1 MSELRKLD
9 KFHPP
14 AFLDDFEGEQ
24 LERWSKTVDGWFGDE
39 IAGRLPGRKILTQ
52 FFNPRHFA
60 YNSSLPPVPI
70 TWVRIKQPTDDAR
83 WAYAEDPENQRAP
96 SGRLDPEILK
106 FHKKNEQTGEDE
118 VVEVPRQRED
128 RWVMDEYLEWS
139 TKKVDGDVQ
148 IVSFTCEGPEYWEE
162 LAKYNPI
169 LTETPI
175 RNPATQKHERNN
187 KILNI
192 YKKLNPDFAHE
203 IKGDHLVDDE
213 GKYNIYNR
221 WNGHTNTG
229 TIAHLIQINNSL
241 SAEIDIAAQATVT
254 RTDLVYGEP
263 ITNMLTLCGDGS
275 AYGNP
280 SRNSDPTIGAAV
292 NEVCRLAR
300 DTVCHIPVTI
310 SVKDP
315 VALYMYD
322 ADFSSFLL
330 DRTGKRRGNV
340 REMVPVP
347 EGVFDWCDR
356 GDITKN
362 MGLHL
367 RVSIPKGL
375 KTDDN
380 TRDLNLSYL
389 FDQNNGG
396 RYVHYGSQFADY
408 IFMSVSGVVGPKP
421 EPRKD
426 GEAWPG
432 KPQPAL
438 TYTEPYLQKPFI
450 EPKVLGSPVLFKMMG
465 EVDAVVTPSDR
476 KGDPRVEFNAVV
488 TTSDLEAMDLRVEA
502 KNGPSGYMGMPEPG
516 PPNGPDYQ
524 SITPKAIY

>member
-1 MSELRKLD
+1 MSGLEKLE

-24 LERWSKTVDGWFGDE
+24 LERWSETVDGWFGDE
-39 IAGRLPGRKILTQ
+39 IAGRLAGRKILTQ
-52 FFNPRHFA
+52 FFNPLHFA
-60 YNSSLPPVPI
+60 YDSSLPP
-70 TWVRIKQPTDDAR
+70 VRIKQPTDDAR

-96 SGRLDPEILK
+96 PGRLDPEILK
-106 FHKKNEQTGEDE
+106 FHRKNEQTGEDE
-118 VVEVPRQRED
+118 VVEVSQQRED

-139 TKKVDGDVQ
+139 TKRVDGDVQ

-162 LAKYNPI
+162 LAKHNPI

-175 RNPATQKHERNN
+175 EKPATQEYERNN

-203 IKGDHLVDDE
+203 IKGDHLVDDR
-213 GKYNIYNR
+213 GNYNIYNR
-221 WNGHTNTG
+221 WNGYTNTG

-254 RTDLVYGEP
+254 RSDLVYGEP
-263 ITNMLTLCGDGS
+263 ITNMITLCGDGS
-275 AYGNP
+275 AY
-280 SRNSDPTIGAAV
+280 V
-292 NEVCRLAR
+292 NEVCRLAH
-300 DTVCHIPVTI
+300 DTVCPIPVTI

-330 DRTGKRRGNV
+330 DRTGKRRGNI

-356 GDITKN
+356 GDIAKN

-380 TRDLNLSYL
+380 TRDLNLSDL

-421 EPRKD
+421 QEAE
-426 GEAWPG
+426 EAWPG

-438 TYTEPYLQKPFI
+438 TYTEPYIQKPFI
-450 EPKVLGSPVLFKMMG
+450 QPNVLGSPDLFKKMG
-465 EVDAVVTPSDR
+465 EADVVVTTSDQ
-476 KGDPRVEFNAVV
+476 KDDPRVEFNAVV

-502 KNGPSGYMGMPEPG
+502 KIGPSGYMGMPEPG
-516 PPNGPDYQ
+516 PPKGPDYL
-524 SITPKAIY
+524 SITPKVIY

>member
-1 MSELRKLD
+1 MSGLERLD

-14 AFLDDFEGEQ
+14 AFLNDFEGEQ
-24 LERWSKTVDGWFGDE
+24 LEKWSKTVDGWFGDE
-39 IAGRLPGRKILTQ
+39 IAGRLTGRKILTQ
-52 FFNPRHFA
+52 FFNPLHFA
-60 YNSSLPPVPI
+60 YDSSLPPVPI

-83 WAYAEDPENQRAP
+83 WAFAEDPENQRAP
-96 SGRLDPEILK
+96 PGRLEPEILK
-106 FHKKNEQTGEDE
+106 FHRKNEQTGEDE
-118 VVEVPRQRED
+118 VVAMSQQRQD

-139 TKKVDGDVQ
+139 TKRVDGDVK

-175 RNPATQKHERNN
+175 ENPATQEHERNN
-187 KILNI
+187 KILDI
-192 YKKLNPDFAHE
+192 YKKLNPDFANE
-203 IKGDHLVDDE
+203 IKGDHLVDDK

-263 ITNMLTLCGDGS
+263 ITNMITLCGDGS

-280 SRNSDPTIGAAV
+280 GRNSDPTIGAAV

-300 DTVCHIPVTI
+300 DRVCPFPVTI

-330 DRTGKRRGNV
+330 DRTGKRRGNI
-340 REMVPVP
+340 RNMVPVP

-356 GDITKN
+356 GDIAKN

-380 TRDLNLSYL
+380 SRDLNLSDL

-408 IFMSVSGVVGPKP
+408 IFMSVSGIVGPKP
-421 EPRKD
+421 PQPQD
-426 GEAWPG
+426 ALEAWPG

-438 TYTEPYLQKPFI
+438 TYTEPYLQKPFV
-450 EPKVLGSPVLFKMMG
+450 EPKVLGTPDVHKMG
-465 EVDAVVTPSDR
+465 EV
-476 KGDPRVEFNAVV
+476 NAVV
-488 TTSDLEAMDLRVEA
+488 TTFDRKAIHLRVEA
-502 KNGPSGYMGMPEPG
+502 KEGPSDYMGMPEPG

-524 SITPKAIY
+524 SITPKVTY

>member
-1 MSELRKLD
+1 M
-9 KFHPP
+9 
-14 AFLDDFEGEQ
+14 
-24 LERWSKTVDGWFGDE
+24 
-39 IAGRLPGRKILTQ
+39 
-52 FFNPRHFA
+52 
-60 YNSSLPPVPI
+60 
-70 TWVRIKQPTDDAR
+70 
-83 WAYAEDPENQRAP
+83 
-96 SGRLDPEILK
+96 
-106 FHKKNEQTGEDE
+106 
-118 VVEVPRQRED
+118 
-128 RWVMDEYLEWS
+128 
-139 TKKVDGDVQ
+139 
-148 IVSFTCEGPEYWEE
+148 
-162 LAKYNPI
+162 
-169 LTETPI
+169 
-175 RNPATQKHERNN
+175 
-187 KILNI
+187 
-192 YKKLNPDFAHE
+192 
-203 IKGDHLVDDE
+203 KGDHLVDDE
-213 GKYNIYNR
+213 GRYNIYNR

-275 AYGNP
+275 IYGNP
-280 SRNSDPTIGAAV
+280 NRNSDPTVRDSVAVRWELFEANDLWIGAAV

-340 REMVPVP
+340 REMAPVP
-347 EGVFDWCDR
+347 ERVFDWCDH

-380 TRDLNLSYL
+380 TRDLNLSDL

-396 RYVHYGSQFADY
+396 RYVHYGSQSADY

-421 EPRKD
+421 EPQKD

-465 EVDAVVTPSDR
+465 ELDAVVTPSDR

-502 KNGPSGYMGMPEPG
+502 KNGPSGYMVMPKPG